1 MAGVNGAV
9 KKCSQPLHL
18 PRLPWVG
25 APVLQQ
31 AVLPMYVKALR
42 GPAKSP
48 VQVVWTLS
56 NVRLPVFLHALF
68 FKAALLMANCTVS
81 TSQKYLLKNVTLH
94 LKTLPLTAYE
104 FWSALEI
111 ESVGNSHIQL
121 AVMLKDE
128 LKGIEEFR
136 ERQKEQRKK
145 VRNQQNLETCWVS
158 GPFWWPAS
166 SHRLG
171 IVQKMIKCTQRILF
185 TPCTTLWKNDF
196 LSPARSYVMLWTQET
211 EALVTSTVCVTA
223 DTILIPV
230 RT

>member
-1 MAGVNGAV
+1 MA
-9 KKCSQPLHL
+9 S
-18 PRLPWVG
+18 
-25 APVLQQ
+25 
-31 AVLPMYVKALR
+31 
-42 GPAKSP
+42 
-48 VQVVWTLS
+48 
-56 NVRLPVFLHALF
+56 
-68 FKAALLMANCTVS
+68 CTVS

-94 LKTLPLTAYE
+94 SKTLPLTAYE

-145 VRNQQNLETCWVS
+145 VRNQQNLEPCWVS
-158 GPFWWPAS
+158 GPYWWPAA

-171 IVQKMIKCTQRILF
+171 MVQKMIKCAQRVLF
-185 TPCTTLWKNDF
+185 TPCTTAEER
-196 LSPARSYVMLWTQET
+196 LSEPSYKLSNALNSGNRSFSHFHRL
-211 EALVTSTVCVTA
+211 CVTA
-223 DTILIPV
+223 DAILIPL